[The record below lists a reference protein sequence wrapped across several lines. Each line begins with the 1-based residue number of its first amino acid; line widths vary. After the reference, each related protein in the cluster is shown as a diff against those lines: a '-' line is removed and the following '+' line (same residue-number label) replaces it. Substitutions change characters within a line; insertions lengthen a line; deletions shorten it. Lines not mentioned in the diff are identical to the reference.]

1 MQIVHSSVKMLFTLR
16 GEGGGEGCERVWA
29 CCSYICT
36 FVSIRI
42 FEEVLSYF
50 LLSPRSGY
58 DRRYSCEY
66 ESCAHSHAFVHT
78 HTRAHT
84 HTLTHTLTVTCTRAH
99 THTPAITHT
108 CHQTRAH
115 TQSRAPAHMHTHLLS
130 CPECRRMHAHILYAN
145 HVLIIV
151 HSRMI
156 TYVHTH
162 THTHTHT
169 ARSPY
174 TSPSTRHTHTYIH
187 THVHTHTYTYI
198 HRARTFCTSP
208 STCPNSRMGCAWR
221 WSFSGVQMPSMTP
234 LWALPTAFA
243 PSMGARTWTA

>member
-84 HTLTHTLTVTCTRAH
+84 HTHSHTHSQSHAPAH
-99 THTPAITHT
+99 THTHLPSHTPAIKHAHTHNHVHLHTCTHT
-108 CHQTRAH
+108 CYLVQNAGACMLTFY
-115 TQSRAPAHMHTHLLS
+115 M
-130 CPECRRMHAHILYAN
+130 
-145 HVLIIV
+145 LI
-151 HSRMI
+151 M
-156 TYVHTH
+156 
-162 THTHTHT
+162 
-169 ARSPY
+169 
-174 TSPSTRHTHTYIH
+174 
-187 THVHTHTYTYI
+187 
-198 HRARTFCTSP
+198 C
-208 STCPNSRMGCAWR
+208 
-221 WSFSGVQMPSMTP
+221 
-234 LWALPTAFA
+234 
-243 PSMGARTWTA
+243 